1 MGRKLMSVS
10 TILTSKRGF
19 VRSSAFLVTTLALA
33 AALPMASSATTPVV
47 VWDGASPTYNFSS
60 LTKTVDD
67 NTYTL
72 NLNEMNSVA
81 ADGSYVQIGSENTKA
96 AITITAVNDAP
107 SITNGFGTAGAV
119 TVIMKYVDL
128 PVSAGSNRAL
138 ISLLDSQKYQNEDN
152 SVKIGVCDFLGTGYF
167 IWQGKYYNSFAG
179 ANFAATE
186 QTAALTYSS
195 ADGTAFY
202 MDGVGISTNTG
213 VKAAGYTTPCGIALG
228 GVDTDGSTQFFAMT
242 GMKIKAVAVFTSTLT
257 AEEVAAYK
265 FPSEAPISVSLV
277 SEINDIFG
285 QEDEIDVILADGA
298 TITGDTTFN
307 ASTVRFHCEGSF
319 ELIPPEGNMAV
330 LDFSDVTGGPVLKY
344 TGFFP
349 TVSGT
354 TFTSNSIPTSVSEA
368 SSWKGTVWVGGA
380 AMAGLN
386 PDTYGNGSS
395 TWRLSGCQG
404 YFASGVV
411 NCNIA
416 IELENDAYQYGININ
431 NGYSRNSSTSNNRVV
446 INKLK
451 GAGAVWTSA
460 GASTVLINVRD
471 CSEFTGPIQ
480 LVDKILVIGEDIPA
494 FDDFNVA
501 GSIYICAGATLT
513 ATSQLRAD
521 GGIYVNG
528 ELSAPNVGTTYIRDG
543 TIIHV
548 PDTGVLTL
556 TNSGNIDDTTANYA
570 CIQGAGTLKLVS
582 QGNYYRCISTVNF
595 PTNMIVQTE
604 LEGGFLLKNSGAEY
618 TIGSFAGSGYVR
630 SDWNQGDRNLRILQA
645 KDTTYSGVF
654 DANIDRVG
662 TVTVAPGVSTAGTLT
677 FSGVQTASN
686 ALVVESGAAVNLTG
700 TWVGATTV
708 AGTFGG
714 TGTLTGDLTLSDGAI
729 LTVDNLSDLLEVT
742 GNITASGTVTIRL
755 PAGTSLGYGVEIAS
769 VGGNV
774 SLSGAMFNV
783 CVGDKLSKASVSA
796 RNGKLRISLLPL
808 AIKIR

>member
-1 MGRKLMSVS
+1 MASDFDSQERGGGSMKKLA
-10 TILTSKRGF
+10 I
-19 VRSSAFLVTTLALA
+19 ALA
-33 AALPMASSATTPVV
+33 AVSAVGVGFAATPVV

-96 AITITAVNDAP
+96 AITITAVNDDP

-119 TVIMKYVDL
+119 TVIMKYTDL

-138 ISLLDSQKYQNEDN
+138 ISLLDSQKYKGGNVGSDN
-152 SVKIGVCDFLGTGYF
+152 SVKIGVSKWNSYGYF
-167 IWQGKYYNSFAG
+167 IKQGGYTASFSG
-179 ANFAATE
+179 VSFVDTE
-186 QTAALTYSS
+186 QTAALAYNNL
-195 ADGTAFY
+195 DGTVFY
-202 MDGVGISTNTG
+202 LDSVAVTNTSL
-213 VKAAGYTTPCGIALG
+213 KALDYTTPCGIALG
-228 GVDTDGSTQFFAMT
+228 GVDTDGSTQYFALT
-242 GMKIKAVAVFTSTLT
+242 GMKIKAVAIFTSTLT
-257 AEEVAAYK
+257 AEQIANYK

-319 ELIPPEGNMAV
+319 ELIPPEGNTAV

-354 TFTSNSIPTSVSEA
+354 TFTSNTIPTSVSEA
-368 SSWKGTVWVGGA
+368 SSWKGTVWVRGA
-380 AMAGLN
+380 KMTDLN

-395 TWRLSGCQG
+395 TLRLSGCQG
-404 YFASGVV
+404 QFASGVV

-431 NGYSRNSSTSNNRVV
+431 NGYSRNSSTPNNRVV

-460 GASTVLINVRD
+460 VAPTVLINVRD
-471 CSEFTGPIQ
+471 WSEFTGPLQ
-480 LVDKILVIGEDIPA
+480 FVNKILVLGEDIPA
-494 FDDFNVA
+494 IDDFNIA

-513 ATSQLRAD
+513 VTSQLRAD
-521 GGIYVNG
+521 GGIYVSG

-570 CIQGAGTLKLVS
+570 CIQGTGTLKLLS
-582 QGNYYRCISTVNF
+582 QGNFYRCVSTVNF

-654 DANIDRVG
+654 DANKDRVG

-677 FSGVQTASN
+677 LSGVQTAN
-686 ALVVESGAAVNLTG
+686 NNLVIESGAAVNLTG

-708 AGTFGG
+708 SGTFGG
-714 TGTLTGDLTLSDGAI
+714 TGTLTGNLTLTDGAM
-729 LTVDNLSDLLEVT
+729 LTVDNLSDLLTVT
-742 GNITASGTVTIRL
+742 GDITASGTVTIRL
-755 PAGTSLGYGVEIAS
+755 PAGTSLGNGVEIAS
-769 VGGNV
+769 VSGDV
-774 SLSGAMFNV
+774 SFSSAMFNV
-783 CVGDKLSKASVSA
+783 CVGAKLSKAYVRA

>member
-1 MGRKLMSVS
+1 
-10 TILTSKRGF
+10 
-19 VRSSAFLVTTLALA
+19 
-33 AALPMASSATTPVV
+33 MASDFDSQERGGGSMKKLAIARAAVSAVGVGFAATPVV

-96 AITITAVNDAP
+96 AITITAVNDDP

-152 SVKIGVCDFLGTGYF
+152 SVIIGVSKWNSYGYF
-167 IWQGKYYNSFAG
+167 IWQGGYTASFSAVT
-179 ANFAATE
+179 FLETE
-186 QTAALTYSS
+186 QTAALSYNKS
-195 ADGTAFY
+195 DGTVFY
-202 MDGVGISTNTG
+202 LDGIAVTNSTL
-213 VKAAGYTTPCGIALG
+213 KASGYTTPCGIALG
-228 GVDTDGSTQFFAMT
+228 GIDTDGSTQYFALT
-242 GMKIKAVAVFTSTLT
+242 GMKIKAVAIFTSTLT
-257 AEEVAAYK
+257 AEQIANYK

-319 ELIPPEGNMAV
+319 ELIPPEGNTAV

-354 TFTSNSIPTSVSEA
+354 TFTSNSIPTSVSDA
-368 SSWKGTVWVGGA
+368 SSWKGTVWVRGA
-380 AMAGLN
+380 AMTNLN

-395 TWRLSGCQG
+395 TLMLSGCQG
-404 YFASGVV
+404 HFASGVV

-431 NGYSRNSSTSNNRVV
+431 NGYSRTSSASNNRVV
-446 INKLK
+446 INTLK
-451 GAGAVWTSA
+451 GTGAVWTGGSA
-460 GASTVLINVRD
+460 GTVLINVRD
-471 CSEFTGPIQ
+471 WSDFTGPLQ
-480 LVDKILVIGEDIPA
+480 FVNKILVLGDDIPA
-494 FDDFNVA
+494 IDDFNVA

-513 ATSQLRAD
+513 ATSLLRAD

-556 TNSGNIDDTTANYA
+556 TNSDNINDTTANYA
-570 CIQGAGTLKLVS
+570 CIQGTGTLKLLS
-582 QGNYYRCISTVNF
+582 QGNFYRCVSTVNF

-677 FSGVQTASN
+677 LSGVQTAN
-686 ALVVESGAAVNLTG
+686 NNLVIESGAAVNITG

-714 TGTLTGDLTLSDGAI
+714 TGTLTGSLTLSDGAM
-729 LTVDNLSDLLEVT
+729 LMVDNLSDLLTVT
-742 GNITASGTVTIRL
+742 GDITASGTVTIRL
-755 PAGTSLGYGVEIAS
+755 PAGTSLGNGVEIAS
-769 VGGNV
+769 VSGDV
-774 SLSGAMFNV
+774 SFSSAMFNV
-783 CVGDKLSKASVSA
+783 CVGAKLSKAYVRA

>member
-1 MGRKLMSVS
+1 MKKLVV
-10 TILTSKRGF
+10 L
-19 VRSSAFLVTTLALA
+19 LA
-33 AALPMASSATTPVV
+33 ATFSGALTLTAATPVV
-47 VWDGASPTYNFSS
+47 VWDGASPENNFST

-72 NLNEMNSVA
+72 NLNEMNTVA
-81 ADGSYVQIGSENTKA
+81 ADGSYVQIGSDTSKA
-96 AITITAVNDAP
+96 AVTITAVNTDTT
-107 SITNGFGTAGAV
+107 ITNAFGTSGTV
-119 TVIMKYVDL
+119 TVIMKYTDL

-138 ISLLDSQKYQNEDN
+138 ISLLDSQKYKGGSAGSDN
-152 SVKIGVCDFLGTGYF
+152 SVKIGVSKWNSGGYF
-167 IWQGKYYNSFAG
+167 IWQGGYTASFSAVT
-179 ANFAATE
+179 FLETE
-186 QTAALTYSS
+186 QTAALSYNKS
-195 ADGTAFY
+195 DGTVFY
-202 MDGVGISTNTG
+202 LDGIAVTNSTL
-213 VKAAGYTTPCGIALG
+213 KASGYTTPCGIALG
-228 GVDTDGSTQFFAMT
+228 GIDTDGSTQYFALT

-257 AEEVAAYK
+257 AEQIANYK

-319 ELIPPEGNMAV
+319 ELIPPEGNTAV

-354 TFTSNSIPTSVSEA
+354 TFTSNTIPTSVSEA
-368 SSWKGTVWVGGA
+368 SSWKGTVWVRGA
-380 AMAGLN
+380 KMTDLN

-395 TWRLSGCQG
+395 TLRLSGCQG
-404 YFASGVV
+404 HFASGVV

-431 NGYSRNSSTSNNRVV
+431 NGYSRNSSTPNNRVV

-460 GASTVLINVRD
+460 GAPTVLINVRD

-556 TNSGNIDDTTANYA
+556 TNSGNIDDTNTSYA
-570 CIQGAGTLKLVS
+570 CIQGTGTLKLLS
-582 QGNYYRCISTVNF
+582 QGNFYRCVSTVNF

-677 FSGVQTASN
+677 LSGVQTAN
-686 ALVVESGAAVNLTG
+686 NNLVIESGAAVNLTG

-714 TGTLTGDLTLSDGAI
+714 TGTLTGSLTLSDGAM
-729 LTVDNLSDLLEVT
+729 LMVDNLSDLLTVT
-742 GNITASGTVTIRL
+742 GDITASGTVTISL
-755 PAGTSLGYGVEIAS
+755 PAGTSVVSGVEIAS
-769 VGGNV
+769 VSGNV
-774 SLSGAMFNV
+774 SFSGATFYV
-783 CVGDKLSKASVSA
+783 RVGDKLSKACVGA

-808 AIKIR
+808 AIRIR

>member
-1 MGRKLMSVS
+1 MASDFDSQERGGGSMKKLA
-10 TILTSKRGF
+10 I
-19 VRSSAFLVTTLALA
+19 ALA
-33 AALPMASSATTPVV
+33 AVSAVGVGFAATPVV
-47 VWDGASPTYNFSS
+47 VWDGAASAYNFSN
-60 LTKTVDD
+60 LTRTVGD

-72 NLNEMNSVA
+72 TVNENASVA
-81 ADGSYVQIGSENTKA
+81 ADGSYITIGTENQKKTV
-96 AITITAVNDAP
+96 TITANSEASAP
-107 SITNGFGTAGAV
+107 FGSTSASGFSAIIRASNTA
-119 TVIMKYVDL
+119 TSLD
-128 PVSAGSNRAL
+128 SNRA
-138 ISLLDSQKYQNEDN
+138 IVNFYTASQE
-152 SVKIGVCDFLGTGYF
+152 
-167 IWQGKYYNSFAG
+167 AG
-179 ANFAATE
+179 ASIGHKQNGYAFPFVNGEAYPAYATSE
-186 QTAALTYSS
+186 PVFTSGDDIQTIALTYGTNPQG
-195 ADGTAFY
+195 GTAIY
-202 MDGVGISTNTG
+202 VDGVQVYQAATMTSSYFTTPTG
-213 VKAAGYTTPCGIALG
+213 VSVG
-228 GVDTDGSTQFFAMT
+228 GMGKDGSGKMYALQ
-242 GMKIKAVAVFTSTLT
+242 GMKIYSIAVFTNRLT
-257 AEEVAAYK
+257 AAEVAAYA
-265 FPSEAPISVSLV
+265 FPSVFNGETTVSA
-277 SEINDIFG
+277 INARFG
-285 QEDEIDVILADGA
+285 TASEIDVYLAGGT

-307 ASTVRFHCEGSF
+307 ASTVHFHCDGSFTMTAPEGSTATF
-319 ELIPPEGNMAV
+319 
-330 LDFSDVTGGPVLKY
+330 DFSDVTGGPVLKY

-354 TFTSNSIPTSVSEA
+354 TFTSNSIPTSVSDA
-368 SSWKGTVWVGGA
+368 SSWKGTVWVRGA
-380 AMAGLN
+380 AMTDLN

-395 TWRLSGCQG
+395 TLRLSGCQG
-404 YFASGVV
+404 HFASGVV

-451 GAGAVWTSA
+451 GAGAVWTST
-460 GASTVLINVRD
+460 GAPTVLINVRD
-471 CSEFTGPIQ
+471 WSDFTGPLQ
-480 LVDKILVIGEDIPA
+480 FFNKILVLGEEIPA
-494 FDDFNVA
+494 IDDFNVA

-528 ELSAPNVGTTYIRDG
+528 ELSAPNVGTTYIKDG

-548 PDTGVLTL
+548 PDMGVLTL
-556 TNSGNIDDTTANYA
+556 TNSGNINDTTANYG

-604 LEGGFLLKNSGAEY
+604 LEGGFLLRNSGAEY

-630 SDWNQGDRNLRILQA
+630 SDWNEGDRNLRILQA

-677 FSGVQTASN
+677 LSGVQTAN
-686 ALVVESGAAVNLTG
+686 NNLVIESGAAVNLTG

-714 TGTLTGDLTLSDGAI
+714 TGTLTGSLTLSDGAM
-729 LTVDNLSDLLEVT
+729 LAVDTLSDLLTVT
-742 GNITASGTVTIRL
+742 GDITASGTVTIRL
-755 PAGTSLGYGVEIAS
+755 PAGTSLGNGVEIAS
-769 VGGNV
+769 VGGDV
-774 SLSGAMFNV
+774 SLSSAMFNV
-783 CVGDKLSKASVSA
+783 CVGAKLSKAYVRA